1 MTRFSGAMPAE
12 ESFRKWEAENRA
24 RRDQYWNALHLMRRE
39 YLEENLGDYDLT
51 SRPTMHYWAEQKYG
65 FKMGIDG
72 QGNYT
77 QDHEVVDPKR
87 YMLFQLKYMK

>member
-1 MTRFSGAMPAE
+1 
-12 ESFRKWEAENRA
+12 
-24 RRDQYWNALHLMRRE
+24 
-39 YLEENLGDYDLT
+39 
-51 SRPTMHYWAEQKYG
+51 MHYWAELKYG
-65 FKMGIDG
+65 FKMGLDG